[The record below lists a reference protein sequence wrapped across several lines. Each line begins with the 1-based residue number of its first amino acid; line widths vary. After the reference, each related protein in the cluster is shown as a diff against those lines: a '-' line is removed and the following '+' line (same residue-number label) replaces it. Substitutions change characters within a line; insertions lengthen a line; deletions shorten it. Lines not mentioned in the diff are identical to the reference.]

1 MNQTNFS
8 IAEINISY
16 NHRNSFNNP
25 KVKSSNDSYLILKEF
40 MDEGTL
46 ALQEQFYTVYLNH
59 GHKVIGVCCISKG
72 GINFTTVDVRLVLGI
87 GLKAGCSSIIL
98 AHNHPSGNLTPSEED
113 KRITTKIKAAA
124 LLMDIKVIDHIIIT
138 PDDSYFSFSD
148 EGLL

>member
-40 MDEGTL
+40 IDENTVG
-46 ALQEQFYTVYLNH
+46 LQEQFLTVYLNH
-59 GHKVIGVCCISKG
+59 GNKVIGVCCISKG

-98 AHNHPSGNLTPSEED
+98 AHNHPSGNLTPSADD
-113 KRITTKIKAAA
+113 KRITDKIKTAAT
-124 LLMDIKVIDHIIIT
+124 LMDIKLIDHIILT
-138 PDDSYFSFSD
+138 ANDNYFSFSD